1 MDPKKNSNQE
11 EQAQWL
17 PLGLCMGVALG
28 TALGSATGNMALWM
42 SLGLSLGVAIGVA
55 IGLGL
60 DAAKKKNAPAEET
73 EKKDEGTE
81 PEE

>member
-42 SLGLSLGVAIGVA
+42 SLGLSLGVAIG
-55 IGLGL
+55 LGL